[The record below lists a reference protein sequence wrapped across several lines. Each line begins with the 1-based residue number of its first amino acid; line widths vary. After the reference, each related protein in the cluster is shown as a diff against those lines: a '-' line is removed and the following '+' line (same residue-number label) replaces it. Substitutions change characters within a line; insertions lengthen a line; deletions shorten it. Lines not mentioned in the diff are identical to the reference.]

1 MREPSAIPP
10 ARPTAVAPAASAGAR
25 TLRAV
30 DATAPPA
37 SLTLAPALDAALPL
51 READCPDLVLVA
63 AMTLSG
69 G

>member
-1 MREPSAIPP
+1 
-10 ARPTAVAPAASAGAR
+10 
-25 TLRAV
+25 V